1 MAKNNSSTL
10 SRQIGENLVVAELGR
25 KEILATAFAGNV
37 PDIDLLAYK
46 DGKSIP
52 IQIKSLRSGSLRT
65 NAKDYLE
72 INFDGEKQE
81 IVGKRSDIDLDLI
94 FVIVKLGQ
102 KLGDD
107 IFYICKKSTIQD
119 LVLKEHG
126 NFLKKHGGIRPKN
139 TKSYDCSVHLEKLEE
154 YKDDWE
160 LITKNIEM
168 IGN

>member
-107 IFYICKKSTIQD
+107 IFYICKKVQSKI
-119 LVLKEHG
+119 
-126 NFLKKHGGIRPKN
+126 
-139 TKSYDCSVHLEKLEE
+139 
-154 YKDDWE
+154 
-160 LITKNIEM
+160 
-168 IGN
+168 